1 MSTFMARLLVL
12 DTIKN
17 PIILEEK
24 PQHISEMTLQAEN
37 LTLLVKAED
46 PSKVGV
52 ANCTS
57 EIPGILS
64 TLSGCCSW
72 QTSLLDIC

>member
-1 MSTFMARLLVL
+1 MSTIMARLLVL

-24 PQHISEMTLQAEN
+24 SQHISEMTLQAEN
-37 LTLLVKAED
+37 LTLLVKAEET
-46 PSKVGV
+46 SKVGV
-52 ANCTS
+52 ANCNS

-64 TLSGCCSW
+64 TSSGCCSW
-72 QTSLLDIC
+72 QISLLDIC